1 MSYTKTPDKEQTY
14 QNASNMYTERRRGMH
29 RNRLQKNRDEMA
41 AKEQELIDYFNDT
54 LISEADLNDICAK
67 NGNIYANDRHIYNAQ
82 NKKFR
87 KLCREA
93 GLGTKDDVL
102 EFMTTRH
109 IKFDDQSS
117 AEKRDQKERQDIID
131 RRKDL
136 IRQQIANGELDENDI
151 EVQEMLQ
158 ELQQLEDQNKG
169 PIQQQVNVENIL
181 QNLEQREKEL
191 GFDELDGS
199 IQQPVNLQQQLQSV
213 NNNFSNNKV
222 NMNQQAS
229 DERKRQLRE
238 LKYNKALERAKGMQ
252 LEDLQKKYAKQAA
265 SGKIKLQ
272 GGDPTLPFAQPNQ
285 QGTWKLKE
293 MHPQDWHRIHNTKG
307 NNWIDTFDKAHDFSY
322 NPKMLDPQY
331 AAWHGARHG
340 TDVYYTD
347 VNNDMIPD
355 IIEVDEDDKI
365 KSYNGY
371 RIGRSKQKLW
381 NEYYNTPE
389 NKAIANAKGK
399 PVYPVKFDDW
409 YRTVSSSINPEQRKA
424 LNTELSH
431 KGMHGYKVKE
441 ASINETI
448 KSLVTVRNQQNN
460 NISRYEQIIA
470 TLAGSIN
477 YDPKVV
483 KKALP
488 VASLVGQVI
497 RAVLFVHFN
506 INPTGDRDH
515 DDKVIGKLS
524 RIANSKSYNIKQQYL
539 NYIQGVFANDKII
552 MDLTTLIWANL
563 VLHKNYEACQKA
575 LYDYIATGK
584 DNQLGPASVQALQV
598 ANQKSEIRK
607 RNIEADKQYK
617 YNPMMYFQNS
627 N

>member
-67 NGNIYANDRHIYNAQ
+67 NGNVYNRDNFVKLPK

-109 IKFDDQSS
+109 LKFDDMSS
-117 AEKRDQKERQDIID
+117 AQLEDQKERKDIID
-131 RRKDL
+131 HRKDL

-151 EVQEMLQ
+151 EVQEMQQ
-158 ELQQLEDQNKG
+158 ELQQLDH
-169 PIQQQVNVENIL
+169 
-181 QNLEQREKEL
+181 QREKEL

-229 DERKRQLRE
+229 DERKRQLRQ
-238 LKYNKALERAKGMQ
+238 LKYDKALERAKGMQ

-381 NEYYNTPE
+381 NEYYTAHP
-389 NKAIANAKGK
+389 AVGDAKGK
-399 PVYPVKFDDW
+399 PVYPVEFDDW
-409 YRTVSSSINPEQRKA
+409 YRTVSSSMNANQRKT

-448 KSLVTVRNQQNN
+448 KSFVTARNEQNN
-460 NISRYEQIIA
+460 NISGYDRLIA
-470 TLAGSIN
+470 AFAQRIN

-488 VASLVGQVI
+488 VASLVGQII

-506 INPTGDRDH
+506 TRPTLNRDD
-515 DDKVIGKLS
+515 DDKLVSKLS
-524 RIANSKSYNIKQQYL
+524 RIANSKSYNLKQQYL
-539 NYIQGVFANDKII
+539 NYIQGLFVNNDAIMNLTNII
-552 MDLTTLIWANL
+552 WIHL
-563 VLHKNYEACQKA
+563 VINRNYADCQKELCKA
-575 LYDYIATGK
+575 VNTAVIE
-584 DNQLGPASVQALQV
+584 QLKEASVQALQF

-617 YNPMMYFQNS
+617 YNPMMHFQNS